1 MSTHRN
7 RPDSWHQASQM
18 NARRREKQRQL
29 TEARKPQKDAQWIA
43 LIDDM
48 NAWYKANEWALDIDD
63 YAVAK
68 GYVPYKI
75 YRDWPNEVELFKEH
89 ISSLY
94 AMLKQRHNNIMM
106 QEGKMSQLIMK
117 ERPLYNPRLAEY
129 EQSLRKQDE
138 TQQPS
143 NMTVYYKEIPRTPAL
158 DVHEREK
165 NEKNSLE

>member
-1 MSTHRN
+1 MKTRLRSVEDDNER
-7 RPDSWHQASQM
+7 ALM
-18 NARRREKQRQL
+18 NARRREKQREL
-29 TEARKPQKDAQWIA
+29 TEARKPKNTASWVA

-143 NMTVYYKEIPRTPAL
+143 NMTVYYKEIPRTTAL